1 MSFETPVSPGEHG
14 QPQLTG
20 RPDTGPARASTPG
33 LLGKGGAEN
42 TTVAVRATSARII
55 ALDTRFGAR
64 DVVDT
69 AAGAAALARR
79 ALAAGF
85 ADHRDVLAAASEAHQ
100 VAGWIAFDS
109 EHQDLSRRMSVT
121 ALQLARAA
129 GDRSMEYFVLSQLAM
144 QDVHLRRPAEAARI
158 CDTALSGGARGSVA
172 ALFTLRAARAAAQSG
187 EHARARLLIRHTRAR
202 HLDGTRPEDP
212 AWAWWLTE
220 AEISWHHA
228 MIRVDAG
235 DWGQAAELFHAAC
248 QGTPNRGRSIAVYR
262 ASLLCALAK
271 ARSWDEAETV
281 LVRDVL
287 PHRGEVASVRTRR
300 ILDHAARLLDGAR
313 RRPSLREA
321 ARQL

>member
-1 MSFETPVSPGEHG
+1 MPFEAPAIPGAHG
-14 QPQLTG
+14 QPPLTG
-20 RPDTGPARASTPG
+20 GPDTDPAWASAPDS
-33 LLGKGGAEN
+33 LGKGGAEN
-42 TTVAVRATSARII
+42 TTVTVRDTSARII

-64 DVVDT
+64 DVVGS
-69 AAGAAALARR
+69 AVGAAALARR

-85 ADHRDVLAAASEAHQ
+85 ADHRGVLAAASEAHQ
-100 VAGWIAFDS
+100 VAGWVAFDS

-121 ALQLARAA
+121 ALRLARAA

-144 QDVHLRRPAEAARI
+144 QNVHLRRPAEAARI
-158 CDTALSGGARGSVA
+158 CDTALSDGVRGSVA

-187 EHARARLLIRHTRAR
+187 EHARARLLIRHTRGR

-212 AWAWWLTE
+212 AWAWWLTG
-220 AEISWHHA
+220 AEIDWHHA
-228 MIRVDAG
+228 MIRTDAG

-248 QGTPNRGRSIAVYR
+248 QGAPDRGRSIAVYR
-262 ASLLCALAK
+262 ASLLCALAR
-271 ARSWDEAETV
+271 AHSWDEAETV

-287 PHRGEVASVRTRR
+287 PRRGEVASVRTRR

-321 ARQL
+321 ARRL